1 MSLTLIK
8 DDIYQL
14 NEEVLD
20 FENVKDYNGIL
31 IHFPFREIC
40 FKSFNFFWYLP
51 NVSIQDLNIES
62 LIEIIKKKEY
72 STGNYYIEGVKLRSD
87 GPYKLNIIDLKNL
100 NFKIKKTINKN
111 KLSVLYLELFL

>member
-8 DDIYQL
+8 DNIYQI
-14 NEEVLD
+14 NEEAFD
-20 FENVKDYNGIL
+20 FDKVKDFNGVI

-40 FKSFNFFWYLP
+40 YKSFNFFWYLP
-51 NVSIQDLNIES
+51 NISSQDLNIKS
-62 LIEIIKKKEY
+62 LIEIIKNKED